1 MSVQFI
7 FCNFIK
13 FIYWLYFHIILK
25 FSPYRISDKSL
36 LIWMSFIITL
46 VLSWGWDLQYTVNMW
61 GKWGLCLIPDCRKKL
76 LSFFLLKIIILTI
89 SMAFCILLC
98 VLSLLVQNFK
108 INWCWNL
115 SNMIFEIIVLLLFFK
130 WLTVSILPQIFSPQ
144 MVPTLSWHIIL
155 LKCYW
160 ILLVSIILNKI

>member
-76 LSFFLLKIIILTI
+76 LSFFLLKIIIFNYIYGL
-89 SMAFCILLC
+89 FILLC

-115 SNMIFEIIVLLLFFK
+115 SNTIFEIIVLLLFFK